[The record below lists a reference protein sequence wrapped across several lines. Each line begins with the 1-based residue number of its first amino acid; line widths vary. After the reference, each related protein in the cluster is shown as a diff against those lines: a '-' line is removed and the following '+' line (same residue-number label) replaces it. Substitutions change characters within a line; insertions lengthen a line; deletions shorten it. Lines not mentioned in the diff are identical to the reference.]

1 MVGFRQVE
9 NHDRTANVMFLVT
22 TLLSK
27 IKNILPKEDIRCVV
41 WVKLVSGCTKTAHK
55 KQCC

>member
-27 IKNILPKEDIRCVV
+27 IKNILPKEEIRCVV
-41 WVKLVSGCTKTAHK
+41 
-55 KQCC
+55 